1 MPTYSRLPV
10 SFTRGEGVRLWDSDG
25 VSYLDA
31 LGGIAVAVLGH
42 AHPEVAEAIC
52 EQSRSLIHSSNLYRI
67 EEQEK
72 LGERLCRIAGM
83 KQAFFSNSGAEANE
97 AAIKLAR
104 RYGHQK
110 GIGSPSIVVTEGA
123 FHGRTMAT
131 LTATGNR
138 KVQAGFEPLVTGFRR
153 VPFNDLDAVRH
164 VASHDPD
171 VVAVMVEPIQGEG
184 GIQVPS
190 PDYLKGLARLCLENQ
205 WLLMLDEIQTG
216 MGRTGRWFACQ
227 HHGVKPDVLTVA
239 KALGNGIPIGA
250 CLASGPAVDVLTGGA
265 HGSTFGGN
273 PFACRVALT
282 VIDILEKTDALSNAQ
297 RQGARILAGLDARR
311 GDLPGIRSMR
321 GLGLMLG
328 VELDEP
334 CREIMRLAL
343 QEEHLLVNVTADTVI
358 RLLPALIYRDEDS
371 DEVVERLVRTIKRFY
386 GK

>member
-10 SFTRGEGVRLWDSDG
+10 CFNRGEGVRLWGSDG
-25 VSYLDA
+25 TSYLDA
-31 LGGIAVAVLGH
+31 LGGIAVAILGH
-42 AHPEVAEAIC
+42 AHPEVAEVIS
-52 EQSRSLIHSSNLYRI
+52 EQSRRLIHTSNLYRI
-67 EEQEK
+67 DEQEK
-72 LGERLCRIAGM
+72 LGERLCGIAGM

-138 KVQAGFEPLVTGFRR
+138 KVQAGFEPLLAGFRR

-164 VASHDPD
+164 VASHDRA

-190 PDYLKGLARLCLENQ
+190 PDYLSGLSQICRENQ
-205 WLLMLDEIQTG
+205 WLLVLDEIQTG
-216 MGRTGRWFACQ
+216 LGRTGRWFACQ
-227 HHGVKPDVLTVA
+227 HHDVKPDVITVA

-250 CLASGPAVDVLTGGA
+250 CLATGAAADVFTAGA

-282 VIDILEKTDALSNAQ
+282 VIDILEKSGALDNAQ
-297 RQGARILAGLDARR
+297 RQGSRILAGLDAQL
-311 GDLPGIRSMR
+311 GDSPGVRSMR

-328 VELDEP
+328 IELDEP
-334 CREIMRLAL
+334 CKEIMSLAL
-343 QEEHLLVNVTADTVI
+343 EEHLLVNVTADTVI

-371 DEVVERLVRTIKRFY
+371 DELVESLVRTIKRFY
-386 GK
+386 GA

>member
-1 MPTYSRLPV
+1 
-10 SFTRGEGVRLWDSDG
+10 
-25 VSYLDA
+25 
-31 LGGIAVAVLGH
+31 
-42 AHPEVAEAIC
+42 
-52 EQSRSLIHSSNLYRI
+52 
-67 EEQEK
+67 
-72 LGERLCRIAGM
+72 
-83 KQAFFSNSGAEANE
+83 
-97 AAIKLAR
+97 
-104 RYGHQK
+104 
-110 GIGSPSIVVTEGA
+110 
-123 FHGRTMAT
+123 
-131 LTATGNR
+131 
-138 KVQAGFEPLVTGFRR
+138 
-153 VPFNDLDAVRH
+153 
-164 VASHDPD
+164 
-171 VVAVMVEPIQGEG
+171 
-184 GIQVPS
+184 
-190 PDYLKGLARLCLENQ
+190 
-205 WLLMLDEIQTG
+205 
-216 MGRTGRWFACQ
+216 
-227 HHGVKPDVLTVA
+227 VA

-371 DEVVERLVRTIKRFY
+371 DEVVERLVRTIKRFH